1 MSPRFEATLSQSC
14 GVNPERRERPTV
26 MPRVETDDGTE
37 VFVRDMGSGDPIV
50 FVHGWPLNH
59 RMFEYQ
65 YEGLLDAGHRC
76 LGVDLRG
83 YGKSE
88 KPYGEYSYDRFA
100 DDLKAVFEALD
111 IEGATLAGFSMGGGT
126 ATHYMSRHGESHVD
140 RLALLGAASP
150 CLTEKPDFPEGLSEE
165 DLNPLIEGAR
175 NDRPAMNAEFGEMLF
190 HELPSEEFL
199 EWLWTMGM
207 QASGYATARS
217 AETFRDADLRENM
230 ADITVPTKICH
241 GVNDEVCPFD
251 ITASVLD
258 DGIEDTDLVR
268 FEESGHGL
276 FYEEKD
282 KLTNELLDI
291 AG

>member
-1 MSPRFEATLSQSC
+1 
-14 GVNPERRERPTV
+14 
-26 MPRVETDDGTE
+26 MPRIEADDGTE

-65 YEGLLDAGHRC
+65 YEDLLDEGYRC

-83 YGKSE
+83 YGRSD

-100 DDLKAVFEALD
+100 DDLRVVLD
-111 IEGATLAGFSMGGGT
+111 TLGIEDATLAGFSMGGGT
-126 ATHYMSRHGESHVD
+126 ATHYMARHDEAHVD
-140 RLALLGAASP
+140 TLALLGAASP

-175 NDRPAMNAEFGEMLF
+175 EDRPAMNAQFGEMLF
-190 HELPSEEFL
+190 HELPSDEFL
-199 EWLWTMGM
+199 DWLWSMGM
-207 QASGYATARS
+207 EASGHATATS
-217 AETFRDADLRENM
+217 AETFRDADLRADM

-251 ITASVLD
+251 ITAEVLA
-258 DGIEDTDLVR
+258 DGIGNAELVR
-268 FEESGHGL
+268 FEDSGHAL
-276 FYEEKD
+276 FYEEKA
-282 KLTNELLDI
+282 KLTDELLDL
-291 AG
+291 AE